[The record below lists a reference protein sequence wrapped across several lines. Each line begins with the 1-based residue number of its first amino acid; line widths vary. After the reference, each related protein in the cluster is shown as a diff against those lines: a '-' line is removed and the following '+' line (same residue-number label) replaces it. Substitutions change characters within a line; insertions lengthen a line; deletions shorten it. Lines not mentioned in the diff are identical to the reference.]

1 MKDSIIQR
9 CPKCGKWCITSGKN
23 AWQRFAGDTIDVAD
37 TLGEL
42 GDRFLGKP
50 GKLVGKIWGG
60 YSGAFG
66 GVFNAIVGDRYQ
78 FTCPRCGCDWSTN
91 DDTEDETNAYEH
103 WRYRRQKCTEWQSI
117 TISKNPSKI
126 NSYIKLLSSELNED
140 DIDDETIAIIHDTLA
155 VVHYMQNN
163 KQEALNQINQSLEL
177 YDDDN
182 SRALKGVILGGGRN
196 SIDSYKA
203 LRELIHYRQ
212 TEYESPYFTK
222 DDFRIKFE
230 NTQSSYVSHFLEI
243 PQQQRRFV
251 YLVSGNLDDKL
262 TQLPDELYV
271 LPIGFLPTE
280 MHFKGAPTDQMLY
293 VCHPYK
299 PNLYIPYERY
309 ELELFRD
316 ELNEFCWVMDCLG
329 AKKIDFVDVHSETS
343 NLNSHEENNIHG
355 GVGYKDKGSGKF
367 DYNSEYGDE
376 LDENTK
382 ELLKSGKTFDLS
394 PYTLPY
400 IPKKDVVWYQHK
412 QEWQRN
418 CMSRLEGRLRDS
430 DFTISTVSSDTLSE
444 SKRQKMEA
452 EINVMLVELSAGAEH
467 KENMQLKKTEARST
481 ECHVE
486 FYPLTDYEKITI
498 RRSPIKSVFQPQN
511 PEGKR
516 TNWLVWVMGAAIVA
530 LAAGLI
536 IALL

>member
-9 CPKCGKWCITSGKN
+9 CPKCGKWCITDGKDFIG
-23 AWQRFAGDTIDVAD
+23 RFIGGAKDIPDILGD
-37 TLGEL
+37 LGEHVL
-42 GDRFLGKP
+42 GTP
-50 GKLVGKIWGG
+50 GKFVGKVWG
-60 YSGAFG
+60 SFGAPANG
-66 GVFNAIVGDRYQ
+66 LMNAISGDRYQ
-78 FTCPRCGCDWSTN
+78 FVCPRCKSRWSTN

-103 WRYRRQKCTEWQSI
+103 WRYRRQKCSEWQSI
-117 TISKNPSKI
+117 TISKNPSHI
-126 NSYIKLLSSELNED
+126 NAYIKLLSGELNEN
-140 DIDDETIAIIHDTLA
+140 DIDEESSAIIHDTLA

-163 KQEALNQINQSLEL
+163 KQEALSQINQSLEL

-196 SIDSYKA
+196 SVDSYKA
-203 LRELIHYRQ
+203 LQELIHYKQ
-212 TEYESPYFTK
+212 TENESPYFTK
-222 DDFRIKFE
+222 DDFKTKFE
-230 NTQSSYVSHFLEI
+230 DIQSLYVSHFLEI

-262 TQLPDELYV
+262 SQLPDELYV

-280 MHFKGAPTDQMLY
+280 MHFEGAPTEQTLY

-299 PNLYIPYERY
+299 PNLYIPYDRY

-316 ELNEFCWVMDCLG
+316 ELREFCWVMECLG
-329 AKKIDFVDVHSETS
+329 AKRIDFVDVHSEAS
-343 NLNSHEENNIHG
+343 NLNSHEENDIHG
-355 GVGYKDKGSGKF
+355 GGGYKGKGSGSF
-367 DYNSEYGDE
+367 DYNSEYGNE

-382 ELLKSGKTFDLS
+382 ELLKDGKIFDLS

-400 IPKKDVVWYQHK
+400 IPKDVVWYQHK

-418 CMSRLEGRLRDS
+418 CTSRLEGRLKVY
-430 DFTISTVSSDTLSE
+430 DFTISTVSSETLSE
-444 SKRQKMEA
+444 SKRQKMET

-467 KENMQLKKTEARST
+467 KENTQLKKTEVHSIK
-481 ECHVE
+481 CHVD
-486 FYPLTDYEKITI
+486 FYPLTDYEKITT

-511 PEGKR
+511 PMGKR

>member
-9 CPKCGKWCITSGKN
+9 CPKCGKWNIAYRKN
-23 AWQRFAGDTIDVAD
+23 AAKRFWDNTVGGAD
-37 TLGEL
+37 ALGEL
-42 GDRFLGKP
+42 GDEYLGKP
-50 GKLVGKIWGG
+50 GKLAGAVVGT
-60 YSGAFG
+60 YSGAVN
-66 GVFNAIVGDRYQ
+66 GVIDAFLGERYQ
-78 FTCPRCGCDWSTN
+78 FTCPHCGCGWGTN

-103 WRYRRQKCTEWQSI
+103 WRYRRQKCSEWQSI
-117 TISKNPSKI
+117 TISKNPSHI
-126 NSYIKLLSSELNED
+126 NAYIKLLSGELNEN
-140 DIDDETIAIIHDTLA
+140 DIDEESSAIIHDTLA
-155 VVHYMQNN
+155 VVHYSQNN

-196 SIDSYKA
+196 SLDSYKA
-203 LRELIHYRQ
+203 LKELIHYRQ

-222 DDFRIKFE
+222 DDFKTKFE
-230 NTQSSYVSHFLEI
+230 DIQSSYVSHFLEI

-280 MHFKGAPTDQMLY
+280 MHFEGAPTDQMLY

-299 PNLYIPYERY
+299 PNLYIPYDRY

-316 ELNEFCWVMDCLG
+316 ELREFCWVMECLG
-329 AKKIDFVDVHSETS
+329 AKRIDFVDIHSKAS
-343 NLNSHEENNIHG
+343 NLNSHEENDIHG
-355 GVGYKDKGSGKF
+355 GVGYKGKGSGKV
-367 DYNSEYGDE
+367 DYNSEYDNE

-382 ELLKSGKTFDLS
+382 ELLKDGKTFDLS

-400 IPKKDVVWYQHK
+400 ITKDVVWYQHK

-418 CMSRLEGRLRDS
+418 CTSRLEGRLVEY
-430 DFTISTVSSDTLSE
+430 DFTISTVSSETFSE
-444 SKRQKMEA
+444 SKRQKLET

-467 KENMQLKKTEARST
+467 KESMQLKKSEVHST
-481 ECHVE
+481 KCHVE
-486 FYPLTDYEKITI
+486 FYPLTDYEKVT
-498 RRSPIKSVFQPQN
+498 RKRSPIRSNFKPQGT
-511 PEGKR
+511 EGKK
-516 TNWLVWVMGAAIVA
+516 TNWLIWVMGAAIVA

>member
-23 AWQRFAGDTIDVAD
+23 AWQRFAGDTIDGAD

-60 YSGAFG
+60 YSGACG

-78 FTCPRCGCDWSTN
+78 FICPRCGCKWSTN
-91 DDTEDETNAYEH
+91 DDTKDDTNAYDH
-103 WRYRRQKCTEWQSI
+103 WKYRRQKCLEWQSI
-117 TISKNPSKI
+117 TISKNPSII

-140 DIDDETIAIIHDTLA
+140 DIDEETSAIIHDTLA

-230 NTQSSYVSHFLEI
+230 DTQSSYVSHFLEI

-280 MHFKGAPTDQMLY
+280 MHFEGAPTDQMLY

-299 PNLYIPYERY
+299 PNLYIPYDRY

-355 GVGYKDKGSGKF
+355 GGGYKSKGSGKF
-367 DYNSEYGDE
+367 DYNSEYGNE
-376 LDENTK
+376 LDENIK
-382 ELLKSGKTFDLS
+382 ELLKDGKTFDLS

-400 IPKKDVVWYQHK
+400 IPKDVVWYQHK
-412 QEWQRN
+412 QEWQRK
-418 CMSRLEGRLRDS
+418 CMSRLEGRLRDD

-481 ECHVE
+481 KCHVE
-486 FYPLTDYEKITI
+486 FYPLTDYEKITT
-498 RRSPIKSVFQPQN
+498 RKPPIKSVFQPQN

>member
-9 CPKCGKWCITSGKN
+9 CPKCGKWCIAYRKN
-23 AWQRFAGDTIDVAD
+23 AAKRFWDNTIGGAD
-37 TLGEL
+37 ALGEL
-42 GDRFLGKP
+42 GDEYLGKP
-50 GKLVGKIWGG
+50 GKFVGKLVGGYGGAWNGVIDAFMGKI
-60 YSGAFG
+60 
-66 GVFNAIVGDRYQ
+66 YQ
-78 FTCPRCGCDWSTN
+78 FSCSHCGCDWGTD
-91 DDTEDETNAYEH
+91 DDTKDETNAYEH

-117 TISKNPSKI
+117 TENPSKI

-196 SIDSYKA
+196 SFDSYKA

-222 DDFRIKFE
+222 DDFRTKFE
-230 NTQSSYVSHFLEI
+230 DTQSSYVSHFLEI

-262 TQLPDELYV
+262 TQLPEELYV

-280 MHFKGAPTDQMLY
+280 MHFEGAPTEQTLY

-299 PNLYIPYERY
+299 PNLYIPYDRY

-316 ELNEFCWVMDCLG
+316 ELKEFCWVMECLG
-329 AKKIDFVDVHSETS
+329 AKRIDFIDAQSETS
-343 NLNSHEENNIHG
+343 HLNSQEENNIHG
-355 GVGYKDKGSGKF
+355 EGGYKGKGSGKL
-367 DYNSEYGDE
+367 DYNSEYGNE

-382 ELLKSGKTFDLS
+382 ELLKDGKTFDLS

-400 IPKKDVVWYQHK
+400 IPKDVVWYQHK

-418 CMSRLEGRLRDS
+418 CTSRFEGRLREY
-430 DFTISTVSSDTLSE
+430 DFTISTVSSETLSE
-444 SKRQKMEA
+444 SKRQKLET

-467 KENMQLKKTEARST
+467 KESMQLKKAEAHST
-481 ECHVE
+481 KCHVE
-486 FYPLTDYEKITI
+486 FYPLSDYEKVT
-498 RRSPIKSVFQPQN
+498 RKRSPIRSSET
-511 PEGKR
+511 EGKK
-516 TNWLVWVMGAAIVA
+516 TNWLIWVMGAAIVA
-530 LAAGLI
+530 LAAGLV
-536 IALL
+536 IALV

>member
-293 VCHPYK
+293 VCHP
-299 PNLYIPYERY
+299 
-309 ELELFRD
+309 F
-316 ELNEFCWVMDCLG
+316 
-329 AKKIDFVDVHSETS
+329 
-343 NLNSHEENNIHG
+343 
-355 GVGYKDKGSGKF
+355 
-367 DYNSEYGDE
+367 
-376 LDENTK
+376 
-382 ELLKSGKTFDLS
+382 
-394 PYTLPY
+394 
-400 IPKKDVVWYQHK
+400 
-412 QEWQRN
+412 
-418 CMSRLEGRLRDS
+418 
-430 DFTISTVSSDTLSE
+430 
-444 SKRQKMEA
+444 
-452 EINVMLVELSAGAEH
+452 
-467 KENMQLKKTEARST
+467 
-481 ECHVE
+481 
-486 FYPLTDYEKITI
+486 
-498 RRSPIKSVFQPQN
+498 
-511 PEGKR
+511 
-516 TNWLVWVMGAAIVA
+516 
-530 LAAGLI
+530 
-536 IALL
+536 